1 MSGGSGHDTISAN
14 VASHYSH
21 RSVAVFFLL
30 TFFSIYSLLHVY
42 VFLKIRSAFTLG
54 TVPIIVLIC
63 FMAVMVSAP
72 VLVRMAENR
81 GLEVMA
87 RVLSFVGFTWLG
99 LVFLFCI
106 TAFGVDLYRLL
117 VSGLGLILRTDLSHL
132 YPSPYLAFFIPLLVT
147 AGIAVYGSF
156 EARAIRSEEVVI
168 KSPKV
173 PEGIGTF
180 TIVQISDVHV
190 GLIVREGRLKRIL
203 EQVKR
208 ANPDLLIST
217 GDLVDGQIDNLKGL
231 AELLNTVKPRYGKL
245 GVTGNHEFYAGID
258 QAMRF
263 SERAGFRVLRGEA
276 QEVAGFMTI
285 GGVDDRTGKQFGLF
299 RGPEEGVLLKSVPR
313 KRFTILLKHEPIIAK
328 DAAGLFDLQLSGH
341 THKGQIF
348 PFNYIVKIFY
358 PNDAGLIH
366 LPHHVFLY
374 VSRGSGTWG
383 PPIRFLAPPEVTI
396 IRLVHE

>member
-1 MSGGSGHDTISAN
+1 
-14 VASHYSH
+14 VL
-21 RSVAVFFLL
+21 FLL
-30 TFFSIYSLLHVY
+30 TFFSLYSLLHVY
-42 VFLKIRSAFTLG
+42 VFLKIRSAFALG

-81 GLEVMA
+81 GLEVLA

-99 LVFLFCI
+99 LIFPFFL
-106 TAFGVDLYRLL
+106 TALGVDLYRLV
-117 VSGLGLILRTDLSHL
+117 VSGLGLVLRMDLSHL
-132 YPSPYLAFFIPLLVT
+132 SPSPLLAFFIPLIVT

-156 EARAIRSEEVVI
+156 EAWAIRSEEVVI

-173 PEGIGTF
+173 PEGVGNF
-180 TIVQISDVHV
+180 TIVQIADVHV

-203 EQVKR
+203 EAVKR
-208 ANPDLLIST
+208 AKPDLLVST

-231 AELLNTVKPRYGKL
+231 AELLRTVKPKYGKF

-263 SERAGFRVLRGEA
+263 SEKAGFRMLRGET
-276 QEVAGFMTI
+276 QVVAGFLTI
-285 GGVDDRTGKQFGLF
+285 GGVDDRTGKRFNLF
-299 RGPEEGVLLKSVPR
+299 CGPEEGALLKGVAR
-313 KRFTILLKHEPIIAK
+313 GRFTILLKHEPIIAK
-328 DAAGLFDLQLSGH
+328 DAGGFFDLQLSGH

-358 PNDAGLIH
+358 PHDAGLVH
-366 LPHHVFLY
+366 LPHNAFLY

-383 PPIRFLAPPEVTI
+383 PPFRFLAPPEVTI
-396 IRLVHE
+396 IRLVHGENA